1 MLAVDQSSA
10 LQVETLGASLAIG
23 GVREQIEPGDQC
35 EETADTQQVDS
46 DDGMDEDEQEDEY
59 SSSDSRR
66 PKVLHTPA
74 TRAAELTDR
83 MKGGVHHNHI
93 PVWRFEGRQVST
105 SGAKRDETK
114 PVDDAEKSPAL
125 AASVGYH
132 STIRSCV
139 EGEQQAAEVLHL
151 FGHRGRSMKD
161 LRYCIL
167 RLCFRELSVVSGD
180 QWERNMGFFRYW
192 RCG

>member
-1 MLAVDQSSA
+1 
-10 LQVETLGASLAIG
+10 VETLGASLAIG
-23 GVREQIEPGDQC
+23 GVQEQIEPGDQC

-46 DDGMDEDEQEDEY
+46 DDDMDEDEQEDEY

-83 MKGGVHHNHI
+83 MKGGVHHNQI

-114 PVDDAEKSPAL
+114 PVDDAEKSPVL

-132 STIRSCV
+132 STIRPCV
-139 EGEQQAAEVLHL
+139 EGSAVLHPAAL
-151 FGHRGRSMKD
+151 LSGAIGSKWRLVGEEHGVLPLLAS
-161 LRYCIL
+161 LR
-167 RLCFRELSVVSGD
+167 R
-180 QWERNMGFFRYW
+180 